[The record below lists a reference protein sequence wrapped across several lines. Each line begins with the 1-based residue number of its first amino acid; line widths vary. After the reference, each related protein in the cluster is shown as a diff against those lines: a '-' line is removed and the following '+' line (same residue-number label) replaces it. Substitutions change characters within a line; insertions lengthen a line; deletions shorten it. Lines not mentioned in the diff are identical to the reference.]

1 MSGDRGNLGVEPRGG
16 VALQQRPYSH
26 GEHRPRVEREQKG
39 RQQTDLGAA
48 GSSRRPIH
56 RMGSLAV
63 FAAMSAVQVAWVVA
77 LVWGALW
84 IWGQL
89 PLV

>member
-1 MSGDRGNLGVEPRGG
+1 MSGDHGTPGVQPGRTA
-16 VALQQRPYSH
+16 ALQQRPYSH
-26 GEHRPRVEREQKG
+26 ANQQPRVAREQQG
-39 RQQTDLGAA
+39 RQQTELGAA
-48 GSSRRPIH
+48 GLSSRLIH
-56 RMGSLAV
+56 R
-63 FAAMSAVQVAWVVA
+63 AAIFTMLVGTSAALGAWVVA